1 MATTTGNRYGPKGR
15 EETGGLPST
24 GAYYAVIFHRA
35 PPHGS
40 DNQLDCFGCDSDGY
54 RDSARETASA
64 ASDAAMK
71 SLSGRFGNGANPK
84 LR

>member
-1 MATTTGNRYGPKGR
+1 MNEHITMSAVSLMGPPL
-15 EETGGLPST
+15 TS
-24 GAYYAVIFHRA
+24 
-35 PPHGS
+35 
-40 DNQLDCFGCDSDGY
+40 FGCDSESY